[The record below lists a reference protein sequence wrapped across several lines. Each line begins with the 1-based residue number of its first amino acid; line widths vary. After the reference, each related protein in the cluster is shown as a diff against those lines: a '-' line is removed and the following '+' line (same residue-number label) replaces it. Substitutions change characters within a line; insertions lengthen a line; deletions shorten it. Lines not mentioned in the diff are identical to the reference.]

1 MLFANDDGY
10 IYQMESGNSF
20 DGSDIT
26 ASFSTPYFPIT
37 DPRTRKT
44 IYRATIYTDPQGTV
58 DLDFNVKYDLSES
71 GVIEPS
77 TISLSNTSS
86 SGGIFIFGDP
96 GAKYG
101 TATYS
106 GESLQ
111 SIFDTQTQGSGF
123 TVSLQFESSG
133 TSPPVSLDAAVI
145 EYGQYGRR

>member
-1 MLFANDDGY
+1 MRIPYTGKTEVVLFANDTATS
-10 IYQMESGNSF
+10 IRWSRV
-20 DGSDIT
+20 T
-26 ASFSTPYFPIT
+26 ASMGQTSRLFSTPYFLIT

-133 TSPPVSLDAAVI
+133 TSPPFSLDAA
-145 EYGQYGRR
+145 